1 MPTGAALLRGF
12 YLNEL
17 LMKLLARHD
26 PHPAL
31 FDAYAAT
38 LPALGR
44 ARRGAPQAALRAFE
58 LVLLREIGLLPELGR
73 RDR

>member
-1 MPTGAALLRGF
+1 MLTGAALFSGF

-26 PHPAL
+26 PHAAL

-38 LPALGR
+38 VA
-44 ARRGAPQAALRAFE
+44 
-58 LVLLREIGLLPELGR
+58 GLAHGEAGGR
-73 RDR
+73 RRCAPSRSSC